1 MGQKVNPVGLRVGI
15 IRDWDSRWYADKEYA
30 DFLNEDIKIREFL
43 QKELKDA
50 SVSKIEIERF
60 KDKIDLFVHTAK
72 PGIVI
77 GKGGAEIEALKT
89 KLSRQ
94 FKGKKIQI
102 NVIEI
107 KNPDIDA
114 QLLAV
119 SIAEQLENRA
129 SFRTVQK
136 RAIQRAMR
144 AGAKGVKTLVS
155 GRLGGAD
162 MARSEGYSEGN
173 VPLHTL
179 RADIDYATAEAMT
192 TYGLLG
198 VKVWIY
204 KGEILGKRKVELE
217 ENNEPKENKARKPK
231 KANDGENK

>member
-1 MGQKVNPVGLRVGI
+1 MGQKVNPIGLRVGV
-15 IRDWDSRWYADKEYA
+15 IRDWDSKWYADKEYA
-30 DFLNEDIKIREFL
+30 DFLNEDIKIRDFL
-43 QKELKDA
+43 AKELKDA
-50 SVSKIEIERF
+50 AVSRVEIERF

-72 PGIVI
+72 PGVVI
-77 GKGGAEIEALKT
+77 GKGGEGIEALKN
-89 KLSRQ
+89 KLVRN

-102 NVIEI
+102 NVVEV
-107 KNPDIDA
+107 KNPDTDA
-114 QLLAV
+114 QLLAF

-179 RADIDYATAEAMT
+179 RANIDYATAEAMT

-198 VKVWIY
+198 IKVWIY
-204 KGEILGKRKVELE
+204 KGEILGKRKVEIE
-217 ENNEPKENKARKPK
+217 RDTRRDNRKENRRPK
-231 KANDGENK
+231 GEESK

>member
-1 MGQKVNPVGLRVGI
+1 MGQKVNPIGLRVGV
-15 IRDWDSRWYADKEYA
+15 IRDWDSRWYADKDYA
-30 DFLNEDIKIREFL
+30 EFLNEDIKIREFL
-43 QKELKDA
+43 AKELKDA
-50 SVSKIEIERF
+50 SVSRVEIERF
-60 KDKIDLFVHTAK
+60 KDKIDLYIHTSK
-72 PGIVI
+72 PGVI
-77 GKGGAEIEALKT
+77 LGKGGEGIKALKA
-89 KLSRQ
+89 KMDRA

-102 NVIEI
+102 NIVEVN
-107 KNPDIDA
+107 NPDLDA
-114 QLLAV
+114 QLLAY

-173 VPLHTL
+173 VPLHTI

-204 KGEILGKRKVELE
+204 KGEILGKRKVELDKVE
-217 ENNEPKENKARKPK
+217 KKDTRSRKPK
-231 KANDGENK
+231 AEERK